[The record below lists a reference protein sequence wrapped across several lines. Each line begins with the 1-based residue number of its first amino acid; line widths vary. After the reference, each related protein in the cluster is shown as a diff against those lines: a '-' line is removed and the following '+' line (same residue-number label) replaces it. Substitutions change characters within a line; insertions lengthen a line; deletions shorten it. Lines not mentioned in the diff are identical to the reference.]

1 MKPSAVTTWWSIR
14 IIIMWLWLW
23 SRQNFDINYIRK
35 WRNQWMID
43 NDNLIRT
50 LSTKFKHVTY
60 SKRMLT
66 WIQRQTVPEAAHG
79 ISWHAPWFLPGFQ
92 IDPKGVVQDH
102 MAQSAASVQKAWQWL
117 RGLSWSTHVCQA
129 CQTPMKSNKFFT
141 EKPVIRGKP
150 KSDGGPWYT
159 SHKVSHDH
167 CYAHTSVPSCRAL
180 VKVSHILIITVLSC
194 PVKSVELKYKIIKL
208 RCFASL
214 TNIFF
219 IKPLNRTKWQV
230 NWYKSPGSGVSDEPI
245 THAKIA
251 MNVCKMT
258 AIATVGLDPSKAKS
272 DGRHFAGLP
281 RNGEIAKYISS
292 LLCLS
297 NISSYQITMS
307 QAMTLTPA
315 HLSRYPV
322 ASRCQTRQSHCSA
335 QGSKPSA
342 VWRQTQSLPSE
353 AILLGHGSS

>member
-1 MKPSAVTTWWSIR
+1 M
-14 IIIMWLWLW
+14 
-23 SRQNFDINYIRK
+23 
-35 WRNQWMID
+35 
-43 NDNLIRT
+43 NDNENFIRT

-79 ISWHAPWFLPGFQ
+79 ISGHAAWFHPGFH

-102 MAQSAASVQKAWQWL
+102 MAQCTASVQKAWQWL
-117 RGLSWSTHVCQA
+117 RGLFWSTHVCQA
-129 CQTPMKSNKFFT
+129 RQTPMKSNKFFT

-150 KSDGGPWYT
+150 KPGVDLFAEASQEAT
-159 SHKVSHDH
+159 HHH
-167 CYAHTSVPSCRAL
+167 CHSSTSVLSCRAL

-258 AIATVGLDPSKAKS
+258 AIATGALDPSKAKS
-272 DGRHFAGLP
+272 DGRHWAGLP
-281 RNGEIAKYISS
+281 RNGEIAKYINIY
-292 LLCLS
+292 LL
-297 NISSYQITMS
+297 Y
-307 QAMTLTPA
+307 
-315 HLSRYPV
+315 YV
-322 ASRCQTRQSHCSA
+322 
-335 QGSKPSA
+335 
-342 VWRQTQSLPSE
+342 
-353 AILLGHGSS
+353 